1 MSSAFDQLV
10 TVMSCLRGPGGCP
23 WDRKQTPESLKP
35 FLIEEAYEVLEA
47 IDSPDKTVLCEELGD
62 LLFQVLFHSEIAKE
76 KGEFDIETVI
86 KTSIDKMT
94 RRHPHVAIPTPNGSA
109 PIEPVERQ
117 ETLRLKEEGISE
129 ASAGLTPEEVI
140 NRWEEIKRREGRE
153 KGNQKS
159 VLDGVP
165 KTLPALL
172 CAHQVQAKAGRVG
185 FDWKTPQAAF
195 SKIEEE
201 ICEFKEEMDKGPSE
215 ALEAELGDLLFSIVN
230 VARLLKVNPEEALRK
245 TILRFMGRF
254 KKMELAA
261 GEAGLSP
268 LSIDEMNGLWEE
280 AKRANASSER
290 EALRALPVEGATE
303 APVKRSMA

>member
-10 TVMSCLRGPGGCP
+10 TVMSCLRGPEGCP
-23 WDRKQTPESLKP
+23 WDRKQTSESLKP

-47 IDSPDKTVLCEELGD
+47 IDSPDKTLLCEELGD

-86 KTSIDKMT
+86 KTSINKMT
-94 RRHPHVAIPTPNGSA
+94 RRHPHVVMPISNGPTF
-109 PIEPVERQ
+109 I
-117 ETLRLKEEGISE
+117 KEEDRLE
-129 ASAGLTPEEVI
+129 ASSQLTPEEVI
-140 NRWEEIKRREGRE
+140 NRWEEIKRQEGRE

-201 ICEFKEEMDKGPSE
+201 IREFKEEMDKGPSLLSEASE

-245 TILRFMGRF
+245 TILRFIGRF
-254 KKMELAA
+254 KKMERAA
-261 GEAGLSP
+261 GEAGLSS
-268 LSIDEMNGLWEE
+268 LSIEELNGLWEE
-280 AKRANASSER
+280 AKRANAPS
-290 EALRALPVEGATE
+290 EGAT
-303 APVKRSMA
+303 PLVKRGMA